1 MTVSLFKKQMDK
13 EKDML
18 RIGCH
23 LSPSKGY
30 LNMAKE
36 AKRIGASTFQ
46 FFLRNPRGSKARE
59 LDIEDAKALN
69 VFLKENA
76 MEPILAHAPYT
87 LNPCAKEERVEEF
100 ARMVMEDDLKRMEY
114 FPGNFYN
121 FHPGSHVGQGAEAG
135 IQKTAALLNAMLKT
149 EQHTTVLIETM
160 AGQGTEIG
168 KSFEEVAEILS
179 RINLADKVGVCLDTC
194 HVFAVGYDIAGDLE
208 GVLTAFDKT
217 IGLEKLKYLHVN
229 DSLSPLGSKKDRH
242 APIGEGCIGTQA
254 LQRLVHHPALCH
266 LPMVLETPQ
275 KDNDGYAREIALLR
289 KEGEFASVL

>member
-1 MTVSLFKKQMDK
+1 
-13 EKDML
+13 ML

-30 LNMAKE
+30 VNMAKE

-46 FFLRNPRGSKARE
+46 FFLRNPRGSKAKA
-59 LDIEDAKALN
+59 LDIEDAEAMN
-69 VFLKENA
+69 AFLKEHA

-135 IQKTAALLNAMLKT
+135 IQKTAALLNAMLKA
-149 EQHTTVLIETM
+149 ERHTTVLIETM

-179 RINLADKVGVCLDTC
+179 RISLADKVGVCLDTC
-194 HVFAVGYDIAGDLE
+194 HVFAAGYDIAGDLE
-208 GVLTAFDKT
+208 GVLTAFDKA

-242 APIGEGCIGTQA
+242 APIGEGCIGTEA
-254 LQRLVHHPALCH
+254 LQRLVHHPALRH

-275 KDNDGYAREIALLR
+275 KDNDGYAREIALLQ